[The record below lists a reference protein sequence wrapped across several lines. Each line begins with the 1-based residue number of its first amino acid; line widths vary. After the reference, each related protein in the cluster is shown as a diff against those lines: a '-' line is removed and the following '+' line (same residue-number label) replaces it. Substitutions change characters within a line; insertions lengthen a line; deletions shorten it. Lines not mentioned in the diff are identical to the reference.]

1 MEAKYTQD
9 GLPVVSDETIETL
22 NVLFFRSSRILLVD
36 FMKILEQENPNLYS
50 FFKSMIEFGDPKD
63 LRKDAYIGG
72 FYHAYESLRRQAA
85 TNSLERK
92 IEVPEI

>member
-22 NVLFFRSSRILLVD
+22 NILFFRSSRILLVD
-36 FMKILEQENPNLYS
+36 FMKILEQDNPNLYL
-50 FFKSMIEFGDPKD
+50 FFKSMIEFDDPKD

-85 TNSLERK
+85 SNKLEK
-92 IEVPEI
+92 EVQNP